1 MLGIF
6 QGRKCNAF
14 FVTLKPSFVTSLFKP
29 ATVGSFLCCK
39 KNGMYKF
46 TKRLLLIVLLAA
58 LTASC
63 QQKDG
68 GEDIGRPVITGSPI
82 LVLHP

>member
-1 MLGIF
+1 
-6 QGRKCNAF
+6 
-14 FVTLKPSFVTSLFKP
+14 
-29 ATVGSFLCCK
+29 
-39 KNGMYKF
+39 MYKF